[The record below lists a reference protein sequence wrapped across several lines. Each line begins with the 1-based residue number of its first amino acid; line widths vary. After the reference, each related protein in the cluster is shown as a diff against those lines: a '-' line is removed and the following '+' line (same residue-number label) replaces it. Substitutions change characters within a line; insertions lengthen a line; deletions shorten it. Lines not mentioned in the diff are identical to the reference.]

1 MIASLP
7 MYVIT
12 PVAVQ
17 TLWHWI
23 RQDLIKQLG
32 SGYLAL
38 LPESLSSP
46 QDLHLHW
53 QQQDVL
59 FSQTCGY
66 PLVTELKN
74 KVHLLGSFEY
84 DVPFANG
91 IYCKSVIICKAN
103 HEGTQL
109 SDFKNKVVAFNSA
122 QSQSGYN
129 SFRHLIAPLSNNGQF
144 FQSAVATGAHKAS
157 VLAVQSG
164 QADIASID
172 GVTYHGFLQHAPEI
186 TQGLKIIATTHS
198 YPGLPLI
205 SALNTP
211 TAVLTALKNTLQG
224 LHLQPALQD
233 TLKTLFIKKFSVS
246 SWQDYEVCLD
256 MEKQAQALNYLH
268 L

>member
-1 MIASLP
+1 MIASFP
-7 MYVIT
+7 MYVVT
-12 PVAVQ
+12 PTAFQ
-17 TLWHWI
+17 TLWDWM
-23 RQDLIKQLG
+23 RQDIIKQLG
-32 SGYLAL
+32 NSYSDAIEEVLIY
-38 LPESLSSP
+38 P
-46 QDLHLHW
+46 QDLHEHW
-53 QQQDVL
+53 QQANVL
-59 FSQTCGY
+59 MSQTCGY

-84 DVPFANG
+84 DVPFANE

-129 SFRHLIAPLSNNGQF
+129 SLRHLIAPLSSKGQF
-144 FQSAVATGAHKAS
+144 FKSTIFTGGHRDS
-157 VLAVQSG
+157 VLAVQAG

-172 GVTYHGFLQHAPEI
+172 GVSYEGFLQHAPEI

-205 SALNTP
+205 SAINTP
-211 TAVLTALKNTLQG
+211 TTVLTALKNTLQG
-224 LHLQPALQD
+224 LHLQPGLQD
-233 TLKTLFIKKFSVS
+233 TLKTLFIKKFSIS

-256 MEKQAQALNYLH
+256 MEKQAKALNYLH

>member
-12 PVAVQ
+12 PAAVQ
-17 TLWHWI
+17 TLWDWI

-32 SGYLAL
+32 SSYSAL
-38 LPESLSSP
+38 VEEVLNSP
-46 QDLHLHW
+46 QDLHEHW
-53 QQQDVL
+53 QQADVL
-59 FSQTCGY
+59 ISQTCGY
-66 PLVTELKN
+66 PLMTELKN
-74 KVHLLGSFEY
+74 KVNLLGSFEY

-103 HEGTQL
+103 NSATQL
-109 SDFKNKVVAFNSA
+109 ADFKNQVVAFNNT

-144 FQSAVATGAHKAS
+144 FQSAVATGGHRAS

-172 GVTYHGFLQHAPEI
+172 GVTYHGFLKHAPEI

-211 TAVLTALKNTLQG
+211 RTVLMALKNTLQG

-246 SWQDYEVCLD
+246 SWQDYEVCLV
-256 MEKQAQALNYLH
+256 MEKQAKALNYLH